1 MFLKVRLDS
10 LDNLAFKNGHH
21 LKVKVDVDVCTET
34 AGAHS
39 VSAMPTFMFF
49 K

>member
-1 MFLKVRLDS
+1 MFLKVLQDS

-21 LKVKVDVDVCTET
+21 LKVQVDVDVCTET

-39 VSAMPTFMFF
+39 VTAMPTFMFF